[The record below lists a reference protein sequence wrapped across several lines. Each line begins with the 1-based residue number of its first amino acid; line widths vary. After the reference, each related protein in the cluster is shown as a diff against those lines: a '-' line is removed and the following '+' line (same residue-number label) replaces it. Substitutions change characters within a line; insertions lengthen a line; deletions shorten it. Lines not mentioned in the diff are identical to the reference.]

1 MPDVAK
7 AAVDMCEDGVVR
19 IVCYI
24 VKPKDKRM
32 KKLFALFG
40 ALLLWQSVAVAQN
53 VLHIWTGDSTRVVR
67 MAELDSVTV
76 RDAEFYK
83 LAFTPEGLD
92 GMSYTGEVVDA
103 FGSSTFTF
111 NVSLVKGEGN
121 TLYIYNLDPYFAQY
135 GYVASNGYNILRGEL
150 VPSED
155 GQSAALICEAG
166 QAMGYSDAVFISI
179 YDTTSP
185 IIFTITETSITCDT
199 GYGVYEGGFYSA
211 FYPFTLNLAGSTRA
225 PQKAPI
231 IRELAAPKQLS
242 VKKVAPISR
251 IQKGKAE
258 GEAPHQQLK
267 TMTTREITE

>member
-1 MPDVAK
+1 MPDVAQG
-7 AAVDMCEDGVVR
+7 AVGICEDEVVR

-24 VKPKDKRM
+24 VKPKDKLM

-121 TLYIYNLDPYFAQY
+121 TLYIFNLDPFFAQY

-166 QAMGYSDAVFISI
+166 QAIGYGNAVFITI
-179 YDTTSP
+179 GDTTSP
-185 IIFTITETSITCDT
+185 IIFTITETAITCDT
-199 GYGVYEGGFYSA
+199 GYGVYQGGFYSA

-225 PQKAPI
+225 PQKAPMA
-231 IRELAAPKQLS
+231 RGLATPKQLP
-242 VKKVAPISR
+242 VQKIAPMSR
-251 IQKGKAE
+251 VLKGKTE

>member
-1 MPDVAK
+1 
-7 AAVDMCEDGVVR
+7 
-19 IVCYI
+19 
-24 VKPKDKRM
+24 M
-32 KKLFALFG
+32 KKILILLG
-40 ALLLWQSVAVAQN
+40 AFLLWQSVAVAQN
-53 VLHIWTGDSTRVVR
+53 VLHIWTGDSTKVVR

-83 LAFTPEGLD
+83 LAFTPEGLN
-92 GMSYTGEVVDA
+92 GMRYTGEVVEA
-103 FGSSTFTF
+103 LGKGTFTF

-155 GQSAALICEAG
+155 GQSAALVCEAG

-179 YDTTSP
+179 YDTTGP
-185 IIFTITETSITCDT
+185 IIFTITETTITCDT
-199 GYGVYEGGFYSA
+199 GYGVNEGGFYSA
-211 FYPFTLNLAGSTRA
+211 FYPFTLKLAGSTRA
-225 PQKAPI
+225 PQKAPM
-231 IRELAAPKQLS
+231 IRELAAPKQLP
-242 VKKVAPISR
+242 VQKVAPISR
-251 IQKGKAE
+251 VLKVRTE